1 MEIIIFLVVAYVLYS
16 KFSGSRRCDVCDLPI
31 KKTYYNWEIEGKDQ
45 KLCPK
50 CNTQMERRISKERF
64 TNRFG
69 R

>member
-1 MEIIIFLVVAYVLYS
+1 MEIIVFLVIAVVLYS
-16 KFSGSRRCDVCDLPI
+16 IFSGPRRCNVCDLPI
-31 KKTYYNWEIEGKDQ
+31 KRTYYNWKIEGKDQ

-50 CNTQMERRISKERF
+50 CNTQMERRVSKERF